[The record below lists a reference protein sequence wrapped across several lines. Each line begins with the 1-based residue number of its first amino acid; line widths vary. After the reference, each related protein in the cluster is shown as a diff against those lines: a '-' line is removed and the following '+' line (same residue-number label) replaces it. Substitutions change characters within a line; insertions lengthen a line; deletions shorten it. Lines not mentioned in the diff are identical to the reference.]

1 MPFAISID
9 LACCDSSVGT
19 TSVAD
24 QAHDEHAA
32 PSHDAH
38 AHDGSCTCASSLTA
52 EFARSSFGDN
62 TDGRRLTP
70 FLVSA
75 ERLRLSYEPA
85 KSAASSGGKPPSSS
99 SSSPPSQMVG
109 IFVPSFLIEE
119 LPIPPTQG
127 EQRCAHR
134 FQSDAISSE
143 DVLPRIHASLS
154 GSGLAIR
161 GIISTQR
168 RNDDNH
174 HDTNSI
180 NNSNNN
186 NITDLVVIEIPQ
198 REGLD
203 LLSLLINEVHGQA
216 MDRAYNSVIK
226 VLPISTISFSSF
238 GSGNKQSP
246 TANTRSSNLPNDG
259 LEIPSCPVCL
269 HQIDPHRL
277 GWPSRRSHEV
287 CSQFCTSSD
296 VSVGSCL
303 NMRFLTPW
311 QDPSYCK
318 ACRVIWEQWRPPLDG
333 MSGGLSSISS
343 DVSVHKG
350 CYRCGMDQ
358 TLWVCLTCGVIG
370 CGRYFHGHAKQ
381 HNDETGHPYSLELV
395 TQRIW
400 DYSAAGGGEFVQRSD
415 LLNCSSM
422 QLRLGKGQ
430 HGSSNAMAA
439 PDPPYLRADSLPPRK
454 DEEGFPKMEDLDLD
468 NMNGSFISGGGGE
481 WAEGAPSCGRLGS
494 IRQQYYDPSPKKATM
509 VGEEYEALLQSALE
523 DQAQHYEG
531 EITTLIAALTAQRV
545 DYEKMT
551 EDEAS
556 HVEGLRRDIAELRR
570 DADKLSRELLDAQS
584 EEAGLRATSQKLLRE
599 QAVSKKLLEKI
610 KEEGKAE
617 QDEAQAQVEELE
629 QQEADLTANIRMRD
643 QIKADGELSE
653 AQIFGT
659 TSVPT
664 KNGRSGKKGKKGKKG
679 RRSGGSGRR

>member
-99 SSSPPSQMVG
+99 SSSPPSPPSQMVG

-226 VLPISTISFSSF
+226 VLPISTISSHHLAAA
-238 GSGNKQSP
+238 
-246 TANTRSSNLPNDG
+246 TSNHLQR
-259 LEIPSCPVCL
+259 I
-269 HQIDPHRL
+269 
-277 GWPSRRSHEV
+277 
-287 CSQFCTSSD
+287 
-296 VSVGSCL
+296 
-303 NMRFLTPW
+303 
-311 QDPSYCK
+311 
-318 ACRVIWEQWRPPLDG
+318 LD
-333 MSGGLSSISS
+333 
-343 DVSVHKG
+343 
-350 CYRCGMDQ
+350 
-358 TLWVCLTCGVIG
+358 
-370 CGRYFHGHAKQ
+370 
-381 HNDETGHPYSLELV
+381 LV
-395 TQRIW
+395 TFQTMDW
-400 DYSAAGGGEFVQRSD
+400 KFHLA
-415 LLNCSSM
+415 
-422 QLRLGKGQ
+422 
-430 HGSSNAMAA
+430 
-439 PDPPYLRADSLPPRK
+439 
-454 DEEGFPKMEDLDLD
+454 
-468 NMNGSFISGGGGE
+468 
-481 WAEGAPSCGRLGS
+481 
-494 IRQQYYDPSPKKATM
+494 QY
-509 VGEEYEALLQSALE
+509 VCIG
-523 DQAQHYEG
+523 
-531 EITTLIAALTAQRV
+531 
-545 DYEKMT
+545 
-551 EDEAS
+551 
-556 HVEGLRRDIAELRR
+556 
-570 DADKLSRELLDAQS
+570 
-584 EEAGLRATSQKLLRE
+584 
-599 QAVSKKLLEKI
+599 
-610 KEEGKAE
+610 
-617 QDEAQAQVEELE
+617 
-629 QQEADLTANIRMRD
+629 
-643 QIKADGELSE
+643 
-653 AQIFGT
+653 
-659 TSVPT
+659 
-664 KNGRSGKKGKKGKKG
+664 
-679 RRSGGSGRR
+679 

>member
-9 LACCDSSVGT
+9 LPRRDSSVGT
-19 TSVAD
+19 TSDAD
-24 QAHDEHAA
+24 QAHDEDALPSRHGAA
-32 PSHDAH
+32 P
-38 AHDGSCTCASSLTA
+38 DGSCSCASSLTA
-52 EFARSSFGDN
+52 ECARSSFGEN
-62 TDGRRLTP
+62 TNGRLTP

-85 KSAASSGGKPPSSS
+85 KSPASTGGKPPLSS
-99 SSSPPSQMVG
+99 SSSPPSPPSQLVG

-119 LPIPPTQG
+119 LPTPPTQG
-127 EQRCAHR
+127 EQHCTHW
-134 FQSDAISSE
+134 FQCNAIRSE
-143 DVLPRIHASLS
+143 DILPRIHASLS
-154 GSGLAIR
+154 GAGLAIR

-168 RNDDNH
+168 RSDDK
-174 HDTNSI
+174 HDINSI
-180 NNSNNN
+180 NNSNS
-186 NITDLVVIEIPQ
+186 ITDLVVIELPQ
-198 REGLD
+198 REGMD
-203 LLSLLINEVHGQA
+203 SLSLLMNEVHGQA

-226 VLPISTISFSSF
+226 VLPLSTISFSSF

-246 TANTRSSNLPNDG
+246 TSNTTGSTLPNDG

-269 HQIDPHRL
+269 HRIDPHRL

-287 CSQFCTSSD
+287 CSQFCTSSEI
-296 VSVGSCL
+296 SAGSCL

-318 ACRVIWEQWRPPLDG
+318 ACRVIWEQWRPQSDG

-370 CGRYFHGHAKQ
+370 CGRYSHGHAKG

-395 TQRIW
+395 TQRVW

-430 HGSSNAMAA
+430 HGSSNAMTS
-439 PDPPYLRADSLPPRK
+439 PDPPYFRADSLPPRK

-468 NMNGSFISGGGGE
+468 NINGGSFISGEGGE
-481 WAEGAPSCGRLGS
+481 WSEGAPSCGRLGS
-494 IRQQYYDPSPKKATM
+494 FRQPYYDPSPKKATM

-531 EITTLIAALTAQRV
+531 EITALIAALTAQRV

-570 DADKLSRELLDAQS
+570 DADKLSKKLLDAQS
-584 EEAGLRATSQKLLRE
+584 EEAGLRGTSQKLLRE
-599 QAVSKKLLEKI
+599 QVVSKKLLEKI

-617 QDEAQAQVEELE
+617 QDEAQAQVDELE
-629 QQEADLTANIRMRD
+629 QQVADLTANIRMRD

-664 KNGRSGKKGKKGKKG
+664 TKSGRSGKKGKKG
-679 RRSGGSGRR
+679 RRSGGSSGRR